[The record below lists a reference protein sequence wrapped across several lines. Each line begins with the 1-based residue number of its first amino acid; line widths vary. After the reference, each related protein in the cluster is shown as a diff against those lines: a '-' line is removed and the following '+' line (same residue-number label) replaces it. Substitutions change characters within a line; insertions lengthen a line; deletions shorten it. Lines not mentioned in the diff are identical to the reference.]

1 MLDFRRATVSL
12 LERRFPNHEMTRYAK
27 SLGERGALGSP
38 LATPM
43 CQSFTFLNTWST
55 ALYNVLHWAIVLH
68 TDLPKNTLFYK

>member
-43 CQSFTFLNTWST
+43 CQSFTFLNT
-55 ALYNVLHWAIVLH
+55 
-68 TDLPKNTLFYK
+68 